1 MAHLFTAI
9 GVFDEHSEA
18 EQAITK
24 LGKAGFEMKNLSIVG
39 KGYHT
44 DEKVIGFYT
53 KGDRVKFW
61 GKQGA
66 LWGSLWGLL
75 LGGVFIAI
83 PVVGHV
89 IVLGYLAAAA
99 LSAAEGAVIVG
110 GASALA
116 AALYGLGI
124 KKDSVVQYEYDVTAD
139 HFLVMA
145 HGTEAETAHAK
156 EVLASAH
163 AKRVDVYSAEEMRE
177 PALAK

>member
-1 MAHLFTAI
+1 
-9 GVFDEHSEA
+9 
-18 EQAITK
+18 
-24 LGKAGFEMKNLSIVG
+24 MKNLSIVG
-39 KGYHT
+39 KGYRT
-44 DEKVIGFYT
+44 DEKVVGFYT

-66 LWGSLWGLL
+66 LWGALWGLL

-116 AALYGLGI
+116 AALNGLGI
-124 KKDSVVQYEYDVTAD
+124 KKDSVVQ
-139 HFLVMA
+139 L
-145 HGTEAETAHAK
+145 
-156 EVLASAH
+156 
-163 AKRVDVYSAEEMRE
+163 RV
-177 PALAK
+177 